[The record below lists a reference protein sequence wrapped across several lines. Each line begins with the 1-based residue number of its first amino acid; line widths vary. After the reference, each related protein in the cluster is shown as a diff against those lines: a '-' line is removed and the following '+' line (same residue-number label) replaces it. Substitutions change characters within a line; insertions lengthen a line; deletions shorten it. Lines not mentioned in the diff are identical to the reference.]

1 MENFERAN
9 KGLAQYTQSEIDELN
24 KAFEDELRS
33 ECYQFMDPFHAE
45 DYTEMTLDE
54 MFRED
59 RDGGVWWYEDDDGD
73 LWYHEIPPTMTPT
86 GAPLVISVKPEGK
99 A

>member
-59 RDGGVWWYEDDDGD
+59 RSTGESGG
-73 LWYHEIPPTMTPT
+73 TKTTT
-86 GAPLVISVKPEGK
+86 GTCGTTRSRPQ
-99 A
+99 